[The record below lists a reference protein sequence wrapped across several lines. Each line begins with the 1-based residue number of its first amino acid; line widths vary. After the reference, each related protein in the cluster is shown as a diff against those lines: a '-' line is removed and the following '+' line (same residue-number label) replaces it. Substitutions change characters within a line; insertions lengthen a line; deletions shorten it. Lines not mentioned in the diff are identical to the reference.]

1 MPFCSLR
8 SAQKTQLGKVIMSIS
23 YPQDPIEGTVK
34 DILPVDLQMV
44 RQTELEPLWD
54 DLVRRYHYLGH
65 RKMPGAN
72 LKYLAFCGGSPV
84 AALSFR
90 AASLKLNARD
100 CFIGW
105 STVQR
110 SKHLPQLA
118 NNNRFLILPW
128 VRVKNLGSYL
138 LSQVIRHLLQDWY
151 RFYEQ
156 QLLLLETFVDPRFF
170 QGTVYQAAGWIHVGN
185 TRGFTRQGHTYRYHG
200 HPKEVY
206 LYPLKADFRNI
217 IGCVQRPF
225 KRPSPTYPERNRSR
239 MMLTYDDWDPN
250 LTAQLELTPEE
261 VAKLAEKLYTFHQRF
276 IHCFKREEQRV
287 ISLAYLKG
295 LASDLEAKSAEPI
308 ALRYLDE
315 KGVRNTQ
322 HFLTTG
328 VWDEENLQIKH
339 QLELAGR
346 ISDEDGMFT
355 IDSSENPKK
364 GGDSA
369 GVARQYCGRLG
380 KVENCQS
387 GVFLG
392 YVSNRGYGFLDRR
405 LYVPEQWFTDEY
417 AERRAK
423 CHFPEGLTF
432 NTKPQLALELLQKAE
447 QTGAFTGRWVGVDS
461 FFGSNPEFLD
471 AVGEKY
477 YYFADIRSNTM
488 VWLERPEIG
497 LPPYKGRGPY
507 PQKER
512 PLTDPVPV
520 SAIAKDPL
528 LSWKTVSIG
537 EGAKGPIIAQVA
549 RLRVIEQRDGLPG
562 KECWLFLR
570 RNADGEIKYALC
582 NAPQDAPMEEM
593 VQMSGRR
600 WSIEQLFQEGKSYL
614 GMGDYEVRS
623 YTGWHRHMT
632 LVFLIMH
639 FLLSVRIE
647 FGQKKPSNAS
657 TGQTPTIGCSG

>member
-1 MPFCSLR
+1 MPICYTP
-8 SAQKTQLGKVIMSIS
+8 A
-23 YPQDPIEGTVK
+23 PIEGTVK
-34 DILPVDLQMV
+34 DIKPVEIQMV
-44 RQTELEPLWD
+44 RQTSLEPLWD
-54 DLVRRYHYLGH
+54 KLVARYHYLGH
-65 RKMPGAN
+65 RKMPGAQ
-72 LKYLAFCGGSPV
+72 LKYLAFAGGSPI

-90 AASLKLNARD
+90 SASLKLKPRD

-105 STVQR
+105 SKEQR
-110 SKHLPQLA
+110 SKHLLQLA

-138 LSQVIRHLLQDWY
+138 LSRITCHLQQDWY
-151 RFYEQ
+151 LFYNRE
-156 QLLLLETFVDPRFF
+156 LLLLETYVDPRWY
-170 QGTVYQAAGWIHVGN
+170 QGTVYKAAGWVHVGS
-185 TRGFTRQGHTYRYHG
+185 TLGFTRKGPSYRYHG

-206 LYPLKADFRNI
+206 LYPLKPDFRNI
-217 IGCVQRPF
+217 IGCMQRPF
-225 KRPSPTYPERNRSR
+225 KRPSPTYPGRSRSR
-239 MMLTYDDWDPN
+239 MMLTYDGWNPN
-250 LTAQLELTPEE
+250 LTAKLELTPEE
-261 VAKLAEKLYTFHQRF
+261 IHKLAEQLYTFHQQF
-276 IHCFKREEQRV
+276 FHCFKREEQRV

-308 ALRYLDE
+308 ALRYLGE

-322 HFLTTG
+322 HFLTAG
-328 VWDEENLQIKH
+328 VWDEENLQVKH
-339 QLELAGR
+339 QLELAEK

-364 GGDSA
+364 GSDSA

-392 YVSNRGYGFLDRR
+392 YVSNRGYGFLDRQ
-405 LYVPEQWFTDEY
+405 LYVPERWFTDEY

-432 NTKPQLALELLQKAE
+432 KTKPQLALELLQKAVA
-447 QTGAFTGRWVGVDS
+447 TGAFAGRWVGVDS

-477 YYFADIRSNTM
+477 YYFADIRSNTL
-488 VWLERPEIG
+488 VWLKRPETG

-512 PLTDPVPV
+512 ALPEPVPV
-520 SAIAKDPL
+520 SEIAKDPL

-537 EGAKGPIIAQVA
+537 EGAKGPIIAHVA
-549 RLRVIEQRDGLPG
+549 CLRVIEQRDGLPG

-570 RNADGEIKYALC
+570 RYANGEIKYALC
-582 NAPQDAPMEEM
+582 NAPQDIPAEEM
-593 VQMSGRR
+593 VRMSGRR

-614 GMGDYEVRS
+614 GMDDYEVRS
-623 YTGWHRHMT
+623 YPGWYRHMT

-657 TGQTPTIGCSG
+657 TGQAPAPGCSS